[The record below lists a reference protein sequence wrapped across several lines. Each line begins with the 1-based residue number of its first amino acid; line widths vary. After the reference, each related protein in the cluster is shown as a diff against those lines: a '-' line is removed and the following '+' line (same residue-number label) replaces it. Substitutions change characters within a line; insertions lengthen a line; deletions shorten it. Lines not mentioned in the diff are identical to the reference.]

1 MSKEEEKAAK
11 SARVVATPAKKA
23 IMKER
28 KRRAA
33 MPMKERPKEI
43 RPSTVKGIIQAILGE
58 MEAIQNKRMDIQK
71 GVADIHIGI
80 RTMGSS
86 INEQKKKNKEAIA
99 AFYGSVGELYESII
113 DQAKENREA
122 ASAIFSGARDIQMG
136 IRALQSSINET
147 IKENADYVKNFY
159 G

>member
-1 MSKEEEKAAK
+1 MSKGEEKAAK
-11 SARVVATPAKKA
+11 SARVVAMPARKA

-43 RPSTVKGIIQAILGE
+43 GPSTVKGIIQAILGE

-80 RTMGSS
+80 RAMGSS
-86 INEQKKKNKEAIA
+86 INEQTKKNKEAIA

-136 IRALQSSINET
+136 IQALQSSINEK
-147 IKENADYVKNFY
+147 IKENANYVKNFY

>member
-1 MSKEEEKAAK
+1 MSKGEEKAAK
-11 SARVVATPAKKA
+11 SARVVAMPAKKA

-43 RPSTVKGIIQAILGE
+43 RPSTVKGIIQAIQGE
-58 MEAIQNKRMDIQK
+58 IEAIQSKRMDIQK

-80 RTMGSS
+80 RAMGSS
-86 INEQKKKNKEAIA
+86 INQQAKENKEAIA
-99 AFYGSVGELYESII
+99 AFYAGVGELYESII

-122 ASAIFSGARDIQMG
+122 ASAIFSGARGIQMG
-136 IRALQSSINET
+136 IRTLQSSINET
-147 IKENADYVKNFY
+147 IKENANWVKNFY